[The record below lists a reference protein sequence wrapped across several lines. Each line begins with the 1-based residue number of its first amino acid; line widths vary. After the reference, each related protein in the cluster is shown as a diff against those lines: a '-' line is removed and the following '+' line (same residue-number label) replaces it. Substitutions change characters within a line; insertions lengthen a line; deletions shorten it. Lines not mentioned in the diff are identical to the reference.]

1 MPRASAQSRRGD
13 APVSGRDPALFQM
26 QEGDRV
32 NIGRPFETSL
42 AVGRSTG
49 RHERA
54 PVVRELCGNAF
65 EKTPVTTE
73 RRARGC
79 ASFCGFY
86 RQESVAVGAWRGL
99 ITQWPPVD
107 PRLKNWLLVT
117 LCERRGSRPLSAR
130 TSFRDRTPCAEPARA

>member
-99 ITQWPPVD
+99 ITQRSLVQIQPPQPVKSKGW
-107 PRLKNWLLVT
+107 RLRSLT
-117 LCERRGSRPLSAR
+117 LFA
-130 TSFRDRTPCAEPARA
+130 

>member
-26 QEGDRV
+26 REGDRV
-32 NIGRPFETSL
+32 KIGRQCKTSL
-42 AVGRSTG
+42 ADGRSTG

-79 ASFCGFY
+79 ASFWGFY
-86 RQESVAVGAWRGL
+86 RQGGGSGGGPPWGL
-99 ITQWPPVD
+99 NP
-107 PRLKNWLLVT
+107 K
-117 LCERRGSRPLSAR
+117 A
-130 TSFRDRTPCAEPARA
+130 